1 MNNFYCGQKEWDKII
16 AYSRAAYES
25 MKTEIGGM
33 ALMIK
38 DDNDD
43 WHLKFPVI
51 LKQTVTAG
59 NTHLDK
65 EALAEY
71 YGQTAYK
78 MLKKKATYRYLWWH
92 SHHTMGAFWSGT
104 DQDTINEAEE
114 MSDLSF
120 SLVVNL
126 KEEYKFRV
134 ALWKPVQV
142 QQDVTLQIEQKEKKV
157 SKAIQDEVEEL
168 CSEEVRT
175 IANSYG
181 YSGQTTMWRGA
192 TTVKDIAKNIKKA
205 DEVDLVDKA
214 LEEVQVMIDGACD
227 GTLKYDA
234 FTKKLDKISDALIE
248 AGETVI
254 VRRITKEQFNGG
266 QMMGITPY
274 DLIMDEDTMAWNRG
288 YYV

>member
-1 MNNFYCGQKEWDKII
+1 MAGPNHEAFMKRHKEIAGKTKKEWDKII

-142 QQDVTLQIEQKEKKV
+142 QQDVNLQIEQKEKKV
-157 SKAIQDEVEEL
+157 SKAIKDGSARGYIDYANFNNTEYENLLGDFREYTEKYLTTESMAKYLLEEMKK
-168 CSEEVRT
+168 CSE
-175 IANSYG
+175 
-181 YSGQTTMWRGA
+181 
-192 TTVKDIAKNIKKA
+192 
-205 DEVDLVDKA
+205 
-214 LEEVQVMIDGACD
+214 
-227 GTLKYDA
+227 
-234 FTKKLDKISDALIE
+234 
-248 AGETVI
+248 
-254 VRRITKEQFNGG
+254 
-266 QMMGITPY
+266 
-274 DLIMDEDTMAWNRG
+274 
-288 YYV
+288 